1 MTKSTSLILLFSV
14 LLGSALVFT
23 ATVTPVLG
31 ADADGR
37 DAGRDRSATGRTI
50 EPDSLPPNPTGLVI
64 QPGFFEG
71 GITSSTDG
79 SADSGGNE
87 GGTVVTGDESVEVI
101 VVNIGPTNP
110 SPPPPPEDD
119 EDEDG
124 TSAPEG
130 DRRTSSDCASR
141 DSARAR

>member
-14 LLGSALVFT
+14 LFGAALAFT
-23 ATVTPVLG
+23 ATVMPVLG
-31 ADADGR
+31 ADADAR
-37 DAGRDRSATGRTI
+37 DAGRDRGTTGRTI
-50 EPDSLPPNPTGLVI
+50 EPDSPPPSPAGLVI

-87 GGTVVTGDESVEVI
+87 GGIVVTGDEHVEVI

-110 SPPPPPEDD
+110 SPPPPPYD
-119 EDEDG
+119 EDEG
-124 TSAPEG
+124 TAPAPEC
-130 DRRTSSDCASR
+130 DRRASSDCADR
-141 DSARAR
+141 DTARAR